1 MFHEE
6 KTRVDYM
13 PGLFQLSLRE
23 ITLEIK
29 VEFWWENLHL
39 VVPKHS
45 CLQFF
50 FFFFWAR
57 LRDYGTVSDG
67 ENSETICVLPR
78 RDLELAKFG
87 KLLIVLAVLRGGSDP
102 IVLSRH

>member
-1 MFHEE
+1 MGKFASCGP
-6 KTRVDYM
+6 KTQ
-13 PGLFQLSLRE
+13 LFA
-23 ITLEIK
+23 I
-29 VEFWWENLHL
+29 
-39 VVPKHS
+39 
-45 CLQFF
+45 F